1 MGFVQM
7 STQNFETEHNRSSNS
22 DKADRIVNF
31 SDLPT
36 ALEIQ
41 AWMVAYLSG
50 LLEIA
55 PERIDVRAEFVQ
67 FGLDSAAI
75 VGFTGDLE
83 DWLGFG
89 LSPTLPYDYPTIAQ
103 LAQHLSELSA
113 SSHTKLS

>member
-1 MGFVQM
+1 M
-7 STQNFETEHNRSSNS
+7 STQNFGAEHDMSSDNN
-22 DKADRIVNF
+22 DRIVSF
-31 SDLPT
+31 SELPT
-36 ALEIQ
+36 AADIQ
-41 AWMVAYLSG
+41 TWMVAYLSG

-55 PERIDVRAEFVQ
+55 PERIDVRAEFAQ

-103 LAQHLSELSA
+103 LAQHLSELS
-113 SSHTKLS
+113 SSSDTRLS